1 MRPPPHI
8 PDRHHPEPHPLA
20 GKTVTLRSNRIV
32 GGPLGTPNAV
42 RLDGAQFIVE
52 DWQTRVYGGE
62 SWMEATGNPA
72 AIHYAVSS
80 ALARPPLPNDNRVLY
95 GKIGGIGYMVHESEI
110 VQPEQSDG

>member
-20 GKTVTLRSNRIV
+20 GKKVKIKTSRALC
-32 GGPLGTPNAV
+32 GPMNAIP
-42 RLDGAQFIVE
+42 LDGADFVVE